1 MSPVGV
7 LLAWLAVPAPAVA
20 QATAERPPVIDMH
33 LHAPLAPGDLRS
45 EPMIAGRR
53 AMLAAMDSLNVR
65 FAVVNGVPDA
75 LADWYGAARERLVPA
90 LLFPC
95 EGGLAPNAG
104 RPCFPEQASFPDT
117 AWLRTEIE
125 AGRIR
130 ALGEITAE
138 YLGIP
143 PNDPRLEPYYAL
155 AEEYDIPVAIHLGP
169 GPPGAAYESS
179 PVPYKSPNF
188 RAGAGRPLLLEEV
201 LIRHPRMRI
210 WVMHAGWPLVD
221 EMIYVLYQHPQVHVD
236 VGVLQWAIPR
246 PEYRSYLRRIVEAGY
261 ASRVMFGSD
270 GGPAELRAGIEAIL
284 EADFLTEQQKRDILF
299 NNAARFLRL
308 APPGSHE

>member
-1 MSPVGV
+1 MSSARI
-7 LLAWLAVPAPAVA
+7 LLAWFVLAGPALA
-20 QATAERPPVIDMH
+20 QATTERPPVIDVH
-33 LHAPLAPGDLRS
+33 LHAPGAPGDLRS
-45 EPMIAGRR
+45 APMVASRR
-53 AMLAAMDSLNVR
+53 AMFAAMDSLSVR
-65 FAVVNGVPDA
+65 FAVVNGLPDA
-75 LADWYGAARERLVPA
+75 MADWYGAAKDRLVPA

-95 EGGLAPNAG
+95 EGGRSPNWG
-104 RPCFPEQASFPDT
+104 RPCFPNGANFPDT
-117 AWLRTEIE
+117 AWLRTEIK

-130 ALGEITAE
+130 ALGEIVAE
-138 YLGIP
+138 YVGIA

-155 AEEYDIPVAIHLGP
+155 AEEYDIPVAIHLGL

-179 PVPYKSPNF
+179 PVPVKSPNF

-201 LIRHPRMRI
+201 LVRHPKMRI
-210 WVMHAGWPLVD
+210 WVMHAGWPLLD
-221 EMIYVLYQHPQVHVD
+221 EMIYILYQHPQVYVD

-270 GGPAELRAGIEAIL
+270 GGPAALRAGIEAIL
-284 EADFLTEQQKRDILF
+284 EADFLTDEQKRDILY

-308 APPGSHE
+308 TPLPARE

>member
-1 MSPVGV
+1 MSSVGV
-7 LLAWLAVPAPAVA
+7 LLAWLTLSASAVA

-45 EPMIAGRR
+45 EQMMAGRR
-53 AMLAAMDSLNVR
+53 AMLTAMDSLNVR

-75 LADWYGAARERLVPA
+75 LADWHGAARERLVPA

-95 EGGLAPNAG
+95 EGGLAPNGG
-104 RPCFPEQASFPDT
+104 RPCFSGRATFPDT
-117 AWLRTEIE
+117 AWLRAEIK

-155 AEEYDIPVAIHLGP
+155 AEEYDIPVAIHLGL

-188 RAGAGRPLLLEEV
+188 RAGAGQPLLLEEV
-201 LIRHPRMRI
+201 LVRHPRMRI
-210 WVMHAGWPLVD
+210 WVMHAGWPLLD

-246 PEYRSYLRRIVEAGY
+246 AEYRSYLRRIVEAGY

-284 EADFLTEQQKRDILF
+284 EAEFLTEQQKRDILF

-308 APPGSHE
+308 ALPPSRE